1 MTFKYRFVGYIATIL
16 AFRLLDTT
24 SIKCPP
30 APDNFDTLDQTP
42 PPSPL
47 QRCNELQQHDRQSP
61 FEAVQARLKHCSS
74 TTNSITG
81 TRAAPSVHGDCRWQV
96 VNLGLEKTGTSEV
109 ANLLRSLNISGLS
122 FASPRGVANGLKVLE
137 RCACTPD
144 VKFVLT
150 ARNLLDMVVSRMS
163 YHHWSCTETPVGNYT
178 ASLSSDSS
186 GSGISNSN
194 SGSSSSGTVSFP
206 SYGTPP
212 LEPPSPYSVTR
223 HARCG
228 GQDPSCCWRRDP
240 WDLLQSWV
248 LCRDAYHLRIVQL
261 LAAAQAA
268 DRLLV
273 VSLLHEVSDQ
283 VWLGECLQE

>member
-1 MTFKYRFVGYIATIL
+1 MKLMYRYVGYITTIL
-16 AFRLLDTT
+16 AFQLLDTT

-42 PPSPL
+42 SPPPL
-47 QRCNELQQHDRQSP
+47 QQCNELQQHDRQSP
-61 FEAVQARLKHCSS
+61 FEAVQARLKRCTS
-74 TTNSITG
+74 TTDSSAG
-81 TRAAPSVHGDCRWQV
+81 TRAAPSVDGDCRWQV

-109 ANLLRSLNISGLS
+109 ANLLRLLNISGLS
-122 FASPRGVANGLKVLE
+122 FASPRGAANGLKVLE
-137 RCACTPD
+137 RCACTPG

-163 YHHWSCTETPVGNYT
+163 YHHWSCQETPVDNST
-178 ASLSSDSS
+178 ARISSDSS
-186 GSGISNSN
+186 GSSTGR
-194 SGSSSSGTVSFP
+194 GTSSSISGTVSTS
-206 SYGTPP
+206 SYGS
-212 LEPPSPYSVTR
+212 PSLVLSSPTNVTR

-248 LCRDAYHLRIVQL
+248 LCRDTYHLRIVQL

-283 VWLGECLQE
+283 V

>member
-1 MTFKYRFVGYIATIL
+1 MKLYRRFIGYIITTIL
-16 AFRLLDTT
+16 AFQLLDTT

-30 APDNFDTLDQTP
+30 APDSFDEIDQTP
-42 PPSPL
+42 SPPPL
-47 QRCNELQQHDRQSP
+47 HQCNELQQHDIQNS
-61 FEAVQARLKHCSS
+61 FEAVQARLKRCSS
-74 TTNSITG
+74 KSNSSVD
-81 TRAAPSVHGDCRWQV
+81 TRVAPSDHGDCRWQV

-109 ANLLRSLNISGLS
+109 ANLLRLLNISTMS
-122 FASPRGVANGLKVLE
+122 FASPRGAANGLKVLE
-137 RCACTPD
+137 RCACTPG

-163 YHHWSCTETPVGNYT
+163 YHHWSCQEIPANNNKMGGRDNSSAGMKFNCSDSGIHSSSTRCT
-178 ASLSSDSS
+178 ASSTDYESSPVTLP
-186 GSGISNSN
+186 
-194 SGSSSSGTVSFP
+194 SSSN
-206 SYGTPP
+206 
-212 LEPPSPYSVTR
+212 VTR

-261 LAAAQAA
+261 LTAAQAA

-273 VSLLHEVSDQ
+273 VSLLHEVSGK
-283 VWLGECLQE
+283 VA